1 MLKTTTNHK
10 RLPSTQ
16 TKPQYTTFE
25 KIERFITKV
34 AEEYGATI
42 EKSNRSRY
50 FKFND
55 RVLRLSNH
63 IGKNSSGAIS
73 IIVPYGTSNEEELF
87 ILHVHSTGNIQTV
100 TLPQLKEFIRTF
112 ALISDFLEPMVNT
125 TTLQYVQ
132 ANAPQPSNN
141 TIMGYPSNQFSE
153 AQLNQIRLFIQQNR
167 MGTTSRN
174 PK

>member
-1 MLKTTTNHK
+1 MYQKRQTNQTQPKTK
-10 RLPSTQ
+10 QP
-16 TKPQYTTFE
+16 TTFE
-25 KIERFITKV
+25 KIERFITKI

-73 IIVPYGTSNEEELF
+73 IIVPYGVSNEEQLF

-125 TTLQYVQ
+125 TTLQHVQ
-132 ANAPQPSNN
+132 SNAPQSTS
-141 TIMGYPSNQFSE
+141 TILGYPSYRFSE
-153 AQLNQIRLFIQQNR
+153 AQLNQINLFIQQNR
-167 MGTTSRN
+167 LGETTKN